1 MSRDHVLPVRVSI
14 AGNVDKVQEAKN
26 IITELTKYYHTSVTH
41 PGQIHAE
48 IFVPQT
54 MYNYIIGAR
63 GSEIKQI
70 QNNFKV
76 SVYIPN
82 VDSVTKSVVVV
93 GEPEGVKAAEK
104 HIQKIIDLATADREA
119 AEKMADSW
127 VDGAGDGVAEGW
139 TEGSSHSTA
148 RPDESATSLSSLGF
162 KSGAASA
169 IAAASAS
176 AWGAS
181 ILSSADGW

>member
-26 IITELTKYYHTSVTH
+26 IITELTKFYHTSVTH

-127 VDGAGDGVAEGW
+127 VDGAGE
-139 TEGSSHSTA
+139 EGSSHSTA
-148 RPDESATSLSSLGF
+148 RPDESASSLSLGF

>member
-1 MSRDHVLPVRVSI
+1 
-14 AGNVDKVQEAKN
+14 VDKVQEAKN
-26 IITELTKYYHTSVTH
+26 IITELTKFYHTSVTH

-104 HIQKIIDLATADREA
+104 HIHKIIDQANADREA

-127 VDGAGDGVAEGW
+127 VDGGDEVAQE
-139 TEGSSHSTA
+139 SHSTA
-148 RPDESATSLSSLGF
+148 RSHQTDESATPLSSLGF

>member
-82 VDSVTKSVVVV
+82 VDSVTRSVVVV
-93 GEPEGVKAAEK
+93 GEPEGVRAAEK
-104 HIQKIIDLATADREA
+104 HILKIIDLATAERDA

-127 VDGAGDGVAEGW
+127 VDGGEGAAQ
-139 TEGSSHSTA
+139 ELSHSTS
-148 RPDESATSLSSLGF
+148 RSHQTDESATPLSSLGF
-162 KSGAASA
+162 KSGTASA

-181 ILSSADGW
+181 ILTSADGW